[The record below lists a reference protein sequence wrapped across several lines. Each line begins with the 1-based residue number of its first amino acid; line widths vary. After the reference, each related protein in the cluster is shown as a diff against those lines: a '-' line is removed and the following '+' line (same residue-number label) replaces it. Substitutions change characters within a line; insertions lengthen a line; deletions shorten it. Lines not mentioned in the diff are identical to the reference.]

1 MEQDSRGPIK
11 FPWMRSQ
18 IIDTVRSLS
27 DPVHQRTKWGRYDP
41 TEHYYDDLD
50 INIHILYDDFT
61 VLPNP
66 EESIASLLHE
76 SEVLPLKA
84 LDVVLDPMIK
94 DLGNAPDEVYLCD
107 PRWPAVIQ
115 AAADA
120 SAAME
125 ANEPSGRES

>member
-1 MEQDSRGPIK
+1 MQATRGPVE

-18 IIDTVRSLS
+18 LIDAVRSLG
-27 DPVHQRTKWGRYDP
+27 DPVHQRTTWGHYDP
-41 TEHYYDDLD
+41 TNHYYDDLD

-66 EESIASLLHE
+66 EESIASLIHE

-84 LDVVLDPMIK
+84 LDATLGPMIK
-94 DLGNAPDEVYLCD
+94 DLGDAPDEVYLAD

-120 SAAME
+120 LAAME
-125 ANEPSGRES
+125 ANEPSDRR